1 MLEVKIDE
9 KISETFDANLIR
21 FWMHFGLDLVG
32 ILRCFLMKCWWLR
45 AMFRPYESI
54 GPASK
59 IKGRGLN
66 WGMIL
71 ATKMHK
77 KSLKKTD
84 QFLDRFWKDFWG

>member
-1 MLEVKIDE
+1 
-9 KISETFDANLIR
+9 
-21 FWMHFGLDLVG
+21 
-32 ILRCFLMKCWWLR
+32 
-45 AMFRPYESI
+45 MFRPYESI

-59 IKGRGLN
+59 IEGLGLN

-71 ATKMHK
+71 ATKMDK